1 MNGYNSE
8 SLEWF
13 HIDFTKAAYHASNK
27 QDYLEQMAVWLQR
40 QEAMW
45 MKDSYLMWVNHHL
58 PGLLKNA
65 AMDDGSVDKADI
77 GLEDVDVDEAAAVTG
92 CDRPT
97 NSTLS
102 PQIWQVAK
110 TPPYQNM
117 SAEQLGT
124 QFGAEDFIA
133 QLTVYLNSCSPFPPN
148 SNDRFNAYHQV
159 KIVLPPNRYIN
170 NLMRTHWIRTTPAVF
185 RKGRWHE
192 SSGHFDV
199 PLVVVDKIK
208 YREGK
213 GFDGCFFYLHKGLLN
228 KL

>member
-1 MNGYNSE
+1 
-8 SLEWF
+8 
-13 HIDFTKAAYHASNK
+13 
-27 QDYLEQMAVWLQR
+27 
-40 QEAMW
+40 
-45 MKDSYLMWVNHHL
+45 MWVNHHL

-65 AMDDGSVDKADI
+65 AIDDGSVDEADI

-97 NSTLS
+97 ISTPS
-102 PQIWQVAK
+102 PQIWRVAK

-133 QLTVYLNSCSPFPPN
+133 RLTVYLGSRSPFPPN
-148 SNDRFNAYHQV
+148 SNDRFNAYRQV

-170 NLMRTHWIRTTPAVF
+170 NNLTRTHRIRTTPAVP
-185 RKGRWHE
+185 RKGRRPE
-192 SSGHFDV
+192 SLGHFDV
-199 PLVVVDKIK
+199 ALVVVDKIK

-213 GFDGCFFYLHKGLLN
+213 GFDGWFFFFNFTQWFTK
-228 KL
+228 